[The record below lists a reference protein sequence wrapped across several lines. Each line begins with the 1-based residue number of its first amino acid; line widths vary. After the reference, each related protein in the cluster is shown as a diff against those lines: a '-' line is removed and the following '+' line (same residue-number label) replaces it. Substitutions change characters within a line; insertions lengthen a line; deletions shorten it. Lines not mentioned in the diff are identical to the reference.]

1 MSGHSVATGP
11 LSHVLIAGAGL
22 GGTALALALARSGI
36 RSTVYEIRSGPSSA
50 GGSITL
56 ASNALRVLD
65 RPIGVYDK
73 LKQVGYT
80 YTRMGAYLDD
90 GYKYGDIMIGD
101 VGSEAGEE
109 GRYPALRIM
118 RTALQQVLLDACA
131 EETKGMV
138 DVKWGVEMQEVKE
151 DEEKSTVTVSFTDG
165 TSLTGRTRLL
175 IWIDTQKGDKL
186 IWFW

>member
-1 MSGHSVATGP
+1 MSVPNVPGIRSPHI
-11 LSHVLIAGAGL
+11 LIAGAGL

-50 GGSITL
+50 GGSVTL
-56 ASNALRVLD
+56 AANALRVLD

-90 GYKYGDIMIGD
+90 GYRYGDIMAGD
-101 VGSEAGEE
+101 KGSEEGEQ

-118 RTALQQVLLDACA
+118 RPALQQVLLDMCA
-131 EETKGMV
+131 EMGGLV
-138 DVKWGVEMQEVKE
+138 DVKWGMEMTGVKE
-151 DEEKSTVTVSFTDG
+151 DEDESGVSVTFKDG
-165 TSLTGRTRLL
+165 TKLHGESTRPVPVTTLSESAAAN
-175 IWIDTQKGDKL
+175 T
-186 IWFW
+186 